1 MNIRAF
7 KAIFLK
13 AFGRNGNGGAKASGT
28 TFMVSVVFI
37 FAFILMI
44 TNVFTSY
51 WLNQLNAREGYKRV
65 IVINAP
71 ESFNSFIYSEHPEI
85 SESIRRYPYD
95 AAYNYS
101 KYSTLMKRNEAFMT
115 IFFPEDFD
123 KTVKK
128 GETAQVLT
136 YILSDKLKY
145 TTWQSNFMD
154 NVMDGYQDYLK
165 IEADVTVTK
174 EEIFVSEQKP
184 IDTEGKGMA
193 EYIIGYAAKTIVPLI
208 TFVVM
213 LYLGMSKGTNVIA
226 GQKEKGTLT
235 AVLLTPVKVRTI
247 VTGNLAGI
255 SLATMLPALICYPI
269 ICVLPFFFSAPG
281 LIYGLL
287 LIISLALLISSLTLM
302 ISVMNDTVVAA
313 QTAFLPVFF
322 LLLGVCIMCMQGADD
337 IARFY
342 YWIPVYGHFY
352 GIGQSLLNEDIQLID
367 VVICTVST
375 VALSAICTVF
385 SGILM
390 KTERFST
397 TVESYSD
404 KQAAKYRK
412 QLSKQIE
419 RTSRPPKDVI
429 FGFIPKE
436 YVTTPKL
443 LRHHIRFPL
452 VVLSII
458 QVLALIPAAVIMSKS
473 TFFHDIIETA
483 KSLREPT
490 EVITTVFDLFNLFMS
505 HPVFILFM
513 GLGYYVLI
521 ATYIVKVRFF
531 EKNKISTMGLNTT
544 VKNGIFDYLEGMI
557 LGLVMMG
564 SVVLLLVVSGTA
576 EIGDIGIPEGSGLL
590 FFLYIMMWIPQGFS
604 EELMF
609 RGYMMPRLAPRFG
622 KAFAVFFSS
631 LLFGI
636 FHAANRGFTVIAL
649 INLVLIALAY
659 ALICLY
665 KDSILMTAAAH
676 SVWNFAQGNLF
687 GLEVSGNTSSASI
700 LHASY
705 DKGVSAIL
713 SGGEF
718 GPEGSIFVTLISLV
732 TIGIVFFLLKRKA
745 AKMV

>member
-226 GQKEKGTLT
+226 GQKERGTFT
-235 AVLLTPVKVRTI
+235 GILLTPQPRENI
-247 VTGNLAGI
+247 IMGYLAGACK
-255 SLATMLPALICYPI
+255 SKDHCY
-269 ICVLPFFFSAPG
+269 
-281 LIYGLL
+281 
-287 LIISLALLISSLTLM
+287 
-302 ISVMNDTVVAA
+302 
-313 QTAFLPVFF
+313 
-322 LLLGVCIMCMQGADD
+322 
-337 IARFY
+337 
-342 YWIPVYGHFY
+342 
-352 GIGQSLLNEDIQLID
+352 
-367 VVICTVST
+367 
-375 VALSAICTVF
+375 
-385 SGILM
+385 
-390 KTERFST
+390 
-397 TVESYSD
+397 
-404 KQAAKYRK
+404 
-412 QLSKQIE
+412 
-419 RTSRPPKDVI
+419 
-429 FGFIPKE
+429 
-436 YVTTPKL
+436 
-443 LRHHIRFPL
+443 
-452 VVLSII
+452 
-458 QVLALIPAAVIMSKS
+458 
-473 TFFHDIIETA
+473 
-483 KSLREPT
+483 
-490 EVITTVFDLFNLFMS
+490 
-505 HPVFILFM
+505 
-513 GLGYYVLI
+513 
-521 ATYIVKVRFF
+521 
-531 EKNKISTMGLNTT
+531 
-544 VKNGIFDYLEGMI
+544 
-557 LGLVMMG
+557 
-564 SVVLLLVVSGTA
+564 
-576 EIGDIGIPEGSGLL
+576 
-590 FFLYIMMWIPQGFS
+590 
-604 EELMF
+604 
-609 RGYMMPRLAPRFG
+609 G
-622 KAFAVFFSS
+622 K
-631 LLFGI
+631 
-636 FHAANRGFTVIAL
+636 
-649 INLVLIALAY
+649 
-659 ALICLY
+659 
-665 KDSILMTAAAH
+665 
-676 SVWNFAQGNLF
+676 
-687 GLEVSGNTSSASI
+687 
-700 LHASY
+700 
-705 DKGVSAIL
+705 
-713 SGGEF
+713 SGGH
-718 GPEGSIFVTLISLV
+718 
-732 TIGIVFFLLKRKA
+732 
-745 AKMV
+745 